1 MYNNGM
7 WEILE
12 HRRISRQLSRM
23 PTAIQQRYEIWK
35 AIVVAS
41 GPEGL
46 RRIRGFNDESLRGE
60 RKGQRSSRL
69 NQQYR
74 VIYQIQRDEVIVQVV
89 EITAHDYRRR

>member
-1 MYNNGM
+1 M

-12 HRRISRQLSRM
+12 HRRVPRQVSRM
-23 PTAIQQRYEIWK
+23 PDSVQQRYEIWK
-35 AIVVAS
+35 EIVAVS

-60 RKGQRSSRL
+60 WKGHRSSRL

-74 VIYQIQRDEVIVQVV
+74 VIYRIERDEIVVQVV
-89 EITAHDYRRR
+89 EVTAHDYRRR